1 MTRKEFMDKFFDLC
15 KDAQEELPPNVIAEI
30 LRDYADRL
38 DQMKKIFS
46 FYFALLLFFSPLV
59 AQADDVDLT
68 PQEEISELPSPNL
81 MSEEAITY
89 LLGEEMNQG
98 TLIWQGNKVSTKFN
112 YDMNKEKQIDGN
124 IRIFS
129 FHWICSVLVLPMLG
143 EF

>member
-46 FYFALLLFFSPLV
+46 FYFALLLFFFPLL
-59 AQADDVDLT
+59 AQADDADLT
-68 PQEEISELPSPNL
+68 PQEEISELPSLGP

-89 LLGEEMNQG
+89 LLGEDIYQG
-98 TLIWQGNKVSTKFN
+98 ILSWQGNKVSTKFN

-124 IRIFS
+124 IRSFS
-129 FHWICSVLVLPMLG
+129 FHWICYVLALPKLG
-143 EF
+143 SF